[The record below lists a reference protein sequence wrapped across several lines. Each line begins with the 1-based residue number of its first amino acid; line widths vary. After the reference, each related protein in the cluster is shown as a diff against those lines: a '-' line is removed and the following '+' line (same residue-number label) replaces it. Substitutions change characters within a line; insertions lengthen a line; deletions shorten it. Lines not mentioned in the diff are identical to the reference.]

1 MSEGSRKQ
9 PLKLEDLDGIT
20 LKASEAFLAMD
31 KFLLA
36 YFERTRGTGA
46 LATLRSDVAIED
58 DRMSSDPAALSDWQK
73 CVMAVLAENG

>member
-20 LKASEAFLAMD
+20 LKASEAYLAMD

-46 LATLRSDVAIED
+46 LATLCTDVELRD
-58 DRMSSDPAALSDWQK
+58 DGMSADPAALSDWQE
-73 CVMAVLAENG
+73 CVMAVLAGDV